1 MLFVYPAVFHKE
13 SGSVWVEFPDLPGC
27 QSYGETVEEAFE
39 MAQEALEVYIV
50 TLLEQGKDLEKASEI
65 KNIAYD
71 NNSFVSLVSCN
82 ISDFTKETKS
92 VKKTLT
98 IPQWLNDKAITE
110 HINFS
115 KTLQE
120 ALIEQLNI
128 R

>member
-1 MLFVYPAVFHKE
+1 MLFVYPAIFHKE
-13 SGSVWVEFPDLPGC
+13 NGSVWVEFPDLTGC
-27 QSYGETVEEAFE
+27 QSYGETVDEAVE

-50 TLLEQGKDLEKASEI
+50 TLLEQGKELNKASEI
-65 KNIAYD
+65 KNIVCD

-82 ISDFTKETKS
+82 ITDFTKDTKS

-98 IPQWLNDKAITE
+98 IPQWLNEKAITE
-110 HINFS
+110 NINFS

-120 ALIEQLNI
+120 ALIEQLHI